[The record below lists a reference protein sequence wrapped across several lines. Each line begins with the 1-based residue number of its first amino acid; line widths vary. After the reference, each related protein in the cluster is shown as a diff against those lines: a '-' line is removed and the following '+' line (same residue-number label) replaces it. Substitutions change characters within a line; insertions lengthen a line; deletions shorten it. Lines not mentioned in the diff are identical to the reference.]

1 MAKNSEFEAWWDNDT
16 LTVEWYR
23 VPSFAECKRILDE
36 VLVSQMGFLVEHILP
51 SGTKLVG
58 FYGDMGRLTWL
69 HCSRSARSAEL
80 DS

>member
-1 MAKNSEFEAWWDNDT
+1 MTKKSEFDAWWVEDT

-36 VLVSQMGFLVEHILP
+36 VVLSRLGFLVEHILP

-69 HCSRSARSAEL
+69 HCSRFKKDAEQY
-80 DS
+80 S